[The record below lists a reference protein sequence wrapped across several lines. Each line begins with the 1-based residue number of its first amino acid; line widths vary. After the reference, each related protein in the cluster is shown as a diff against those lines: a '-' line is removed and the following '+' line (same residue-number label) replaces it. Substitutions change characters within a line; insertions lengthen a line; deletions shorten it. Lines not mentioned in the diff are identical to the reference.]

1 MDARLDKNRGRKMT
15 KFTWRKA
22 RVAVF
27 VLVVLLLTIDGIDWL
42 FTGKTLQGDFWAKWL
57 CVCYG
62 FTLVMGY
69 VEVLVADN
77 RVISKRLDNLTERL
91 ERMEE
96 RLDNDALQL
105 TDEDL
110 N

>member
-1 MDARLDKNRGRKMT
+1 MR

-22 RVAVF
+22 RVTVF
-27 VLVVLLLTIDGIDWL
+27 VVVVLLLTLDGIDWL

-62 FTLVMGY
+62 FTWVMGN
-69 VEVLVADN
+69 VEVLAADN
-77 RVISKRLDNLTERL
+77 RAISKRLDNLTERL
-91 ERMEE
+91 ERIEG
-96 RLDNDALQL
+96 RLDSDALQFA
-105 TDEDL
+105 DEDL